1 MLHYT
6 LKTLSRRRKEL
17 IVSVFALT
25 LCVML
30 VTASVGA
37 AISVKTSISDRAD
50 EMYGTFRAVEPTDS
64 PEKAGLGIYGSII
77 SEKSIFS
84 GQLTVGYVTSDLLPV
99 RLISGR
105 LPEKPGEAAV
115 EESLGQALMTG
126 ISVGDEA
133 EFTIKTPEGETRT
146 LSLTVVGFTK
156 STSRLSVNDG
166 KRYLVPSIIVAEGA
180 IDCFPDIYSV
190 TSGESYSSDAMINPR
205 YTDAVIV
212 SVSESTRVLLT
223 VTAILT
229 VMAAAVSAFV
239 FVSVTKPVMNRHFA
253 DLRLAGAGGREL
265 AEFTVLRTL
274 VLSLFAAAVGTTAG
288 YGCLAVFTRTVL
300 EHFLDSCTVS
310 FPWVACL
317 LTCIGIFAVIT
328 LPGLSAVRKAVSH
341 RPLEAVQAKRRTAA
355 GQSRPISPNGVSY
368 SIFGKWTRETSKKRR
383 AMAPCLTA
391 AMSIACL
398 AVFAGSAF
406 GTTIRDE
413 YRDNFTDDYTV
424 KRFGEGFYSYFRI
437 PEHPYYGLTDD
448 TLSAIS
454 AAKEAEYVSYTKTL
468 NAALTAAEK
477 LGLTAFF
484 GDDIKSVYGQDDT
497 EFKKITSRFSLS
509 TDAAYYA
516 LTVIECD
523 DRLFSMLEAEN
534 GKSYRSQ
541 DGDGVVMVCR
551 DMAASPF
558 RAGNRLHIFQAL
570 PGSSGAEF
578 GSDCG
583 IFDADVTLTGIA
595 EVPITSYLRGKL
607 GSGFSPTLVV
617 TEGFFSD
624 HGYDKG
630 ADSVFIGLTD
640 GRKHEKTDAVLA
652 SVMPSL
658 PESTVISKSDNEAEK
673 TALLGAV
680 SYSAAVTAVF
690 LSAVCIAV
698 FASATRADL
707 LAERRTIGVLRSI
720 GLDRGRM
727 LKRHIRYTLG
737 IFGKAAMINFLTLLL
752 LNFLPVRKDI
762 KGYPPVIFISYIV
775 FTAAALA
782 VTLPTVRRLFT
793 ERIADM
799 TGGTTAGRGT
809 GI

>member
-1 MLHYT
+1 M
-6 LKTLSRRRKEL
+6 K
-17 IVSVFALT
+17 
-25 LCVML
+25 C
-30 VTASVGA
+30 TAPSG
-37 AISVKTSISDRAD
+37 
-50 EMYGTFRAVEPTDS
+50 AVEPTDS

-77 SEKSIFS
+77 SEKSIYS
-84 GQLTVGYVTSDLLPV
+84 GQLTVGYVTSDLFPV

-341 RPLEAVQAKRRTAA
+341 RPLEAVQAKRHTAA

-368 SIFGKWTRETSKKRR
+368 SIFGKWTRETSKK
-383 AMAPCLTA
+383 APRH
-391 AMSIACL
+391 
-398 AVFAGSAF
+398 GSLSHCGNEHSLSCGF
-406 GTTIRDE
+406 CRLRLRD
-413 YRDNFTDDYTV
+413 DNP
-424 KRFGEGFYSYFRI
+424 GRI
-437 PEHPYYGLTDD
+437 P
-448 TLSAIS
+448 
-454 AAKEAEYVSYTKTL
+454 
-468 NAALTAAEK
+468 
-477 LGLTAFF
+477 
-484 GDDIKSVYGQDDT
+484 GQ
-497 EFKKITSRFSLS
+497 FYR
-509 TDAAYYA
+509 
-516 LTVIECD
+516 
-523 DRLFSMLEAEN
+523 RL
-534 GKSYRSQ
+534 YR
-541 DGDGVVMVCR
+541 
-551 DMAASPF
+551 
-558 RAGNRLHIFQAL
+558 
-570 PGSSGAEF
+570 
-578 GSDCG
+578 
-583 IFDADVTLTGIA
+583 
-595 EVPITSYLRGKL
+595 K
-607 GSGFSPTLVV
+607 
-617 TEGFFSD
+617 
-624 HGYDKG
+624 
-630 ADSVFIGLTD
+630 
-640 GRKHEKTDAVLA
+640 
-652 SVMPSL
+652 
-658 PESTVISKSDNEAEK
+658 
-673 TALLGAV
+673 
-680 SYSAAVTAVF
+680 
-690 LSAVCIAV
+690 
-698 FASATRADL
+698 
-707 LAERRTIGVLRSI
+707 
-720 GLDRGRM
+720 
-727 LKRHIRYTLG
+727 
-737 IFGKAAMINFLTLLL
+737 
-752 LNFLPVRKDI
+752 
-762 KGYPPVIFISYIV
+762 
-775 FTAAALA
+775 
-782 VTLPTVRRLFT
+782 TVRRRLLFVFQ
-793 ERIADM
+793 D
-799 TGGTTAGRGT
+799 TGAHLLRSDRRYPVRNLRRKRG
-809 GI
+809 